1 MNIQTDISPRPRL
14 SLSYG
19 RPSNPTRRTPRS
31 ATLSD
36 KELQQIVA
44 DMLG

>member
-1 MNIQTDISPRPRL
+1 MNIQTEISLRPRL

-19 RPSNPTRRTPRS
+19 RPSNPTRRMPRA
-31 ATLSD
+31 ATLSG
-36 KELQQIVA
+36 KELQQVVA